1 MKEKVPQ
8 EYRQQISD
16 VIKKYPKI
24 TATLGTAFD
33 LSNLI
38 PFLGVLGKA
47 KSTAQVDDILR
58 QVKARPATRFRGEV
72 SPEVFQ
78 AGTERSLVSD
88 VVQIPVKTTK
98 ATLR

>member
-1 MKEKVPQ
+1 MIEKVPE

-38 PFLGVLGKA
+38 PFLGALGKA
-47 KSTAQVDDILR
+47 KSATQVDDILR
-58 QVKARPATRFRGEV
+58 QVKARPATKFRGEV
-72 SPEVFQ
+72 SQDVFE
-78 AGTERSLVSD
+78 A
-88 VVQIPVKTTK
+88 
-98 ATLR
+98 

>member
-1 MKEKVPQ
+1 VGKVPE

-16 VIKKYPKI
+16 LMQKYPKI
-24 TATLGTAFD
+24 SSTLGVGFD

-38 PFLGVLGKA
+38 PFLGVLGRA

-72 SPEVFQ
+72 SPEAFQ
-78 AGTERSLVSD
+78 AGMERSLVSD
-88 VVQIPVKTTK
+88 VAQIPVKTTK